1 MVPLCR
7 GSVLCRPPPRR
18 SPAPSSVRRLFP
30 LSISP
35 FWGRGRALT
44 DGLLAGQRRL
54 QGRAGGGQVWTGAG
68 LKHGGDVEGLE
79 GGGRHEQRKKWC
91 QDHTRRQSSRCLLTQ
106 RGIRRGRRGRGRGL
120 LSKQTADQRETNPA
134 KPPDNSFY
142 KGCLDDS

>member
-1 MVPLCR
+1 MCR

-18 SPAPSSVRRLFP
+18 SPASSSVRRLVP

-79 GGGRHEQRKKWC
+79 EGGRHEQKKKWC
-91 QDHTRRQSSRCLLTQ
+91 QDHTRCQSSRCLLTQ
-106 RGIRRGRRGRGRGL
+106 RGIRRRRGRGL